1 MDFHPLSPDLRR
13 RFEEDGFLIVRG
25 ALGADQV
32 AGLNAA
38 GDRLI
43 AGTDLLDRQ
52 TGGDA
57 YDGFRNVV
65 GRDPAFTNLLTHGPT
80 VSLVLQLMSPN
91 LQLHTS
97 HLIHKRPEAAGANP
111 LRLDPGWHRDIN
123 TVNDDLGWQGNQR
136 FEIKVAYYLSDAR
149 AANSGVTM
157 CARGSHRWQAAPKL
171 DAQGN
176 PPGVVLPELAPGDA
190 LLFENRTYHAARLNT
205 SAITRKCVI
214 FGYSYRWMR
223 PDDWLEQPEE
233 LLARLDPIGRE
244 LLTPM
249 RHRLPDGR
257 FSPCGDRGALR
268 AWADRHVQKTAAAG
282 ATGY

>member
-1 MDFHPLSPDLRR
+1 MDFHPLASDHRR
-13 RFEEDGFLIVRG
+13 RFEEDGYLIVRG
-25 ALGADQV
+25 ALGPDQV
-32 AGLNAA
+32 AGLVAA
-38 GDRLI
+38 GDRLV
-43 AGTDLLDRQ
+43 ASPDLLDRQ
-52 TGGDA
+52 TGRDS

-65 GRDPAFTNLLTHGPT
+65 GRDPAFTRLLTHGPT

-97 HLIHKRPEAAGANP
+97 HLVHKRPEEPGTDP
-111 LRLDPGWHRDIN
+111 LALDPGWHRDIN

-149 AANSGVTM
+149 SPTSGVTM
-157 CARGSHRWQAAPKL
+157 VARGSHRWTTSPRL

-176 PPGVVLPELAPGDA
+176 PPGMVLPELAPGDA
-190 LLFENRTYHAARLNT
+190 LLFENRTYHAARVNT

-233 LLARLDPIGRE
+233 LLATLDPIGRE

-249 RHRLPDGR
+249 RHRAPDGR
-257 FSPCGDRGALR
+257 FSPCADRGALR
-268 AWADRHVQKTAAAG
+268 AWADRHTPIAAAAHG
-282 ATGY
+282 